1 MSEAQFPRIPLLKLS
16 EKSRTPLQRSL
27 TGHRNG
33 TFRAVLA
40 FVYWPNLR
48 SKPRSDPFSDSF
60 SRDCP
65 KSLGRAC
72 NVALRVIE
80 RVPLAHFGLRI
91 PAKST
96 VGALLEPLF
105 GQSHKVNSRK
115 LSFQYSRFSET
126 WNL

>member
-1 MSEAQFPRIPLLKLS
+1 MEEGLSSTATRVFFIHSAPRSFPESAMAETRLPTPRYRIGVRVYEYGFPRRTPLKRS

-60 SRDCP
+60 RGGV
-65 KSLGRAC
+65 LG
-72 NVALRVIE
+72 N
-80 RVPLAHFGLRI
+80 
-91 PAKST
+91 
-96 VGALLEPLF
+96 
-105 GQSHKVNSRK
+105 
-115 LSFQYSRFSET
+115 
-126 WNL
+126 